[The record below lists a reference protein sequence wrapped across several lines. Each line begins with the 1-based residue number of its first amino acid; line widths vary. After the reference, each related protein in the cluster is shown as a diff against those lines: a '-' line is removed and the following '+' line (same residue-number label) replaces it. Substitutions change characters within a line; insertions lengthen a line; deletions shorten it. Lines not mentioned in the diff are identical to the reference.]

1 MDIKSLSDSLSGR
14 PAATQASDLLAQLK
28 TAGTIEA
35 EVIKLLPGKLL
46 LSSRLGE
53 ILTSNTLNFKPGDRL
68 NLRLDTETQIPVL
81 KASPKS
87 AQPVS
92 LDARKVPDLF
102 RVLPPDRAVLANVI
116 RVLAQTAE
124 IKIAEQILQ
133 LPRQVAV
140 VKGQLL
146 SLRRNDNRGS
156 IDITPLERKQI
167 YKAIL
172 KQLIPQQSVNRSS
185 ALVKLLNLVN
195 TALTEAKPRP
205 AAAESSRL
213 QTANPSPTTILN
225 AKPPGDV
232 RLSKIPSDQITEKPQ
247 PAPTAA
253 SRNMA
258 RSATAAQLLAATGSR
273 SAITAARP
281 GVLQADSMSHPAVR
295 QSTNQINI
303 KTAVSRLLAN
313 SVEYRSSGPPKTTRS
328 AAPPGSVKAANLD
341 TIIRFNKPD
350 VDGRMPPTS
359 SAAKP
364 ASTTIETPA
373 LSVNREALVAP
384 ETLLPSTTLPSANAP
399 SQVAADTKIAPTS
412 LQLLLQLVAKLP
424 EIDVANIKHLFA
436 FASLIRTTNAN
447 ATTTL
452 PFDPVKILQQLTDQ
466 EFFSR
471 ELNRAMQGN
480 GKKPANSE
488 ATGAKPGVQEMPLLQ
503 IRDGIKLVE
512 QALSQNLLQRASLG
526 LQQETQQPL
535 SFSIA
540 LPFLDEQEV
549 RAFYIDLAQRNQ
561 SQEECNKSW
570 DIRISFEFAGLGPIS
585 CHIILQGI
593 TVAASFYSE
602 QKQTRTRIE
611 GALPLLKKQ
620 LIGAGFSPGEFY
632 SFAGKL
638 AHNQAPATTAY
649 SEALVD
655 IEV

>member
-1 MDIKSLSDSLSGR
+1 MLEKFLNWSGSC
-14 PAATQASDLLAQLK
+14 P
-28 TAGTIEA
+28 
-35 EVIKLLPGKLL
+35 P
-46 LSSRLGE
+46 
-53 ILTSNTLNFKPGDRL
+53 P
-68 NLRLDTETQIPVL
+68 P
-81 KASPKS
+81 P
-87 AQPVS
+87 P
-92 LDARKVPDLF
+92 P
-102 RVLPPDRAVLANVI
+102 PPDRAVLANVI

-205 AAAESSRL
+205 AAAEPSRL
-213 QTANPSPTTILN
+213 QTGSPSPTTILN
-225 AKPPGDV
+225 AKPPGEV
-232 RLSKIPSDQITEKPQ
+232 RLSKIQSDQVTEKPQ
-247 PAPTAA
+247 PALAAA
-253 SRNMA
+253 SRNTA

-295 QSTNQINI
+295 QSANQINI
-303 KTAVSRLLAN
+303 KTAVSRLLTN
-313 SVEYRSSGPPKTTRS
+313 SAEYRASRPLKTTRS
-328 AAPPGSVKAANLD
+328 AAPPGSVKAAILD

-350 VDGRMPPTS
+350 VDSRMPPAS

-373 LSVNREALVAP
+373 LSVNREGLVAP
-384 ETLLPSTTLPSANAP
+384 KILLPSTTLPSANAP
-399 SQVAADTKIAPTS
+399 TQVAADTKIAPTS

-436 FASLIRTTNAN
+436 FASLIRTTNAS
-447 ATTTL
+447 ATTPL

-480 GKKPANSE
+480 GKNPANSE
-488 ATGAKPGVQEMPLLQ
+488 ATGAKPDVQEMPLLQ

-570 DIRISFEFAGLGPIS
+570 DIRISFDFAGLGPIS

-611 GALPLLKKQ
+611 GALPLLKQQ
-620 LIGAGFSPGEFY
+620 LVGAGFSPGEFY